1 MEFRGGRTGGGK
13 LRVIGREPKRE
24 RRARRLGLGMERLED
39 RVVLS
44 SLQWSGADAISK
56 GIDTWSDGGNWVG
69 GTAPAAG
76 DSVTFPT
83 GLTGA
88 ALTSVDNISGLSL
101 AGLTIADQNYTISA
115 AANVTLALAPNAP
128 LDASQTSGSSTFN
141 VPVDFGGS
149 AGTITVNNQ
158 AAALAMGGVIT
169 GTGGVIKAG
178 NGVLDLKG
186 NSTYSGGTTV
196 AGGALLVDGSIGDVT
211 VNTGATLGGSG
222 TVTSI
227 TSSTG
232 SVAPGDAPTVTGI
245 LNDTGAYTTGS
256 GGSFNVNINGTAAG
270 TSYDQLTVGGAI
282 NLTNATLNVSTGSF
296 TPVPGQQFTIL
307 KNTPNQ
313 PITGNFLGLA
323 EGATVVANGND
334 FTISYVGGS
343 GHDVVLTA
351 ISPPTWTWTGTA
363 AAGSPANP
371 NWSAAN
377 NWTPSTAAPSAGYSL
392 TFPSGRTGAEL
403 TSTNDITNTVFNS
416 IAIQQGGYNITGAGI
431 GLAGTI
437 DSSQATGNSTLGVP
451 VTFNPGAGNVIVD
464 NSGATLLMTG
474 AVSAASG
481 LVKQGQGTLG
491 LEGTNTGLGATVDA
505 GLLAVDGLAG
515 NITANTG
522 STLGGT
528 GTVSEITTVNAT
540 LSPGKSANSST
551 TMGVLTDTGGVVL
564 SSSSTF
570 ATTLNGSGTTP
581 GTDYDQLIAGGSG
594 ATGTIDLASA
604 TLNLTVGASFASA
617 GGQQYT
623 IIHNTSGQPIT
634 GTFSGLAEGGIV
646 TAGGHSFSITYQGGT
661 DKQDVVLTSLI
672 STSTV
677 LSPVTGSPVTGQPI
691 TLTATVSPSSGTGTG
706 TPSGTVTFENGSTT
720 LGTGTLNGSGV
731 ATLTTTKLN
740 AGTASLTAVYNGST
754 TYAVS
759 TSSAVSVAIAQAST
773 TTTLVS
779 SANPGLVGSAVTFT
793 ATVAPVSPGTG
804 TPTGSITFFNG
815 STQLGTSNLAEGV
828 GSYTTTSLATGTSS
842 ITAVYAGDVN
852 YKTSTSAALSQTIE
866 AGAAQV
872 TVSASNFNPFAF
884 QPITLTAI
892 VSAGSGLGTPTG
904 SVTFSTAS
912 GATLGTA
919 TVTNGTASLSGVI
932 LPIGTQA
939 ITAAYSGN
947 SSFLAADSKPV
958 QVLVGGP
965 TDLFVN
971 QVYQDVLG
979 VPASYS
985 ATYWI
990 ALINGGYPPGI
1001 VAGQILQSQQARIAA
1016 VNGVYESI
1024 LGRSATPREL
1034 TAALAKGGRTTTPL
1048 DIQVFGSK
1056 EFYITQGKGTA
1067 DGFLNA
1073 LAQDWFGAPFPAA
1086 THARLARELRRGV
1099 SRTQIARQVITSP
1112 SGVHAQVN
1120 TIFEAILQR
1129 PATAQDQ
1136 ASYDHYVREGNLVSL
1151 YQALFASAEFKKKF
1165 T

>member
-13 LRVIGREPKRE
+13 LRVIGREPKRT

-44 SLQWSGADAISK
+44 TVVQWSGADALST
-56 GIDTWSDGGNWVG
+56 GNTNWSDAKNWSGNV
-69 GTAPAAG
+69 APVTG
-76 DSVTFPT
+76 DSVLFPT

-88 ALTSVDNISGLSL
+88 AQTSVDDISGLSL
-101 AGLTIADQNYTISA
+101 AGLTIAEQNYSISA
-115 AANVTLALAPNAP
+115 AANVTLALTAP
-128 LDASQTSGSSTFN
+128 LDASLTSGSSTFN
-141 VPVDFGGS
+141 VPVNFGGS
-149 AGTITVNNQ
+149 AGTLTVDNQ

-169 GTGGVIKAG
+169 GTGGVTKAG

-186 NSTYSGGTTV
+186 ANTYSGGTTV
-196 AGGALLVDGSIGDVT
+196 AAGALLVDGSVGDVT
-211 VNTGATLGGSG
+211 VNSGATLGGSG

-232 SVAPGDAPTVTGI
+232 TVAPGDAPTVTGI
-245 LNDTGAYTTGS
+245 LTDTGAYTTGS
-256 GGSFNVNINGTAAG
+256 GGSFNVNINGIAAG
-270 TSYDQLTVGGAI
+270 TNYDQLSVGGAI

-307 KNTPNQ
+307 KNTPSQ
-313 PITGNFLGLA
+313 PITGNFVGLA
-323 EGATVVANGND
+323 EGAMVVANGND

-363 AAGSPANP
+363 AAGTTPDP
-371 NWSAAN
+371 NWSNPN

-392 TFPSGRTGAEL
+392 TFPSGRTGNEL
-403 TSTNDITNTVFNS
+403 TSTNNINNTVFNS
-416 IAIQQGGYNITGAGI
+416 IAIQASGYNITGSGI

-451 VTFNPGAGNVIVD
+451 VTFNPGAGTAIVD

-474 AVSAASG
+474 TVSATSG

-505 GLLAVDGLAG
+505 GTLVVDGRAG

-528 GTVSEITTVNAT
+528 GTVSEITTVSAT

-564 SSSSTF
+564 SSTSTF

-581 GTDYDQLIAGGSG
+581 GTDYDQLVAGASG
-594 ATGTIDLASA
+594 ATGTIDLANA
-604 TLNLTVGASFASA
+604 TLNLTIGTSFASA

-646 TAGGHSFSITYQGGT
+646 TAGGRSFAISYQGGT

-691 TLTATVSPSSGTGTG
+691 TLTATVAPSSGTGTP
-706 TPSGTVTFENGSTT
+706 TGTVTFESGSTT
-720 LGTGTLNGSGV
+720 LGTGTLNTSGV
-731 ATLTTTKLN
+731 ATLSTTKLN
-740 AGTASLTAVYNGST
+740 AGTNTLTAVYNGST

-759 TSSAVSVAIAQAST
+759 TSAAVSVAIAQAST

-779 SANPGLVGSAVTFT
+779 SANPALIGSAVTFT

-804 TPTGSITFFNG
+804 TPIGSVTFFNG
-815 STQLGTSNLAEGV
+815 STQLGTANLAEGV
-828 GSYTTTSLATGTSS
+828 GSYTTTSLPAGTSS
-842 ITAVYAGDVN
+842 ITAVYSGDAN
-852 YKTSTSAALSQTIE
+852 YKVSTSAPLIQTIA
-866 AGAAQV
+866 AGAAQI
-872 TVSASNFNPFAF
+872 TVSASNPNPFAL

-912 GATLGTA
+912 GTTLGTA
-919 TVTNGTASLSGVI
+919 TVNNGTATLSAVN
-932 LPIGTQA
+932 LPIGAQA

-947 SSFLAADSKPV
+947 SSFLAADSKPI

-971 QVYQDVLG
+971 QVYLDVLG

-985 ATYWI
+985 ATSWI
-990 ALINGGYPPGI
+990 ALVNGGYPPGI

-1024 LGRSATPREL
+1024 LGRAATSTEL
-1034 TAALAKGGRTTTPL
+1034 VAALARGGRTTTPL
-1048 DIQVFGSK
+1048 DIKVFGSK
-1056 EFYITQGKGTA
+1056 EFYITQGKGTT

-1129 PATAQDQ
+1129 PATAHDQ
-1136 ASYDHYVREGNLVSL
+1136 ARYDHYVTEGNLVSL
-1151 YQALFASAEFKKKF
+1151 YQALFASPEFKKKF

>member
-13 LRVIGREPKRE
+13 LRVIGREPKRA

-44 SLQWSGADAISK
+44 AVQWSGADALQT
-56 GIDTWSDGGNWVG
+56 GNTNWSDTKNWSGNV
-69 GTAPAAG
+69 APVAG
-76 DSVTFPT
+76 DTVTFPT

-88 ALTSVDNISGLSL
+88 ALTSVDDISGLSL
-101 AGLTIADQNYTISA
+101 QGLTIVDQNYNISA
-115 AANVTLALAPNAP
+115 AANVTLALTAP
-128 LDASQTSGSSTFN
+128 LDASLTSGSSTFN
-141 VPVDFGGS
+141 VPVDFGGA
-149 AGTITVNNQ
+149 AGTITVDNQ

-169 GTGGVIKAG
+169 GTGGVSKAG

-196 AGGALLVDGSIGDVT
+196 AGGLLLVDGSIGDVT
-211 VNTGATLGGSG
+211 VNSGATLGGTG

-232 SVAPGDAPTVTGI
+232 SVAPGDAPTLTGI

-256 GGSFNVNINGTAAG
+256 GGSFNVNINGVNAG
-270 TSYDQLTVGGAI
+270 TNYDQLTVGGAI

-296 TPVPGQQFTIL
+296 IPVPGEQFTIL
-307 KNTPNQ
+307 KNTPSQ
-313 PITGNFLGLA
+313 PITGTFTGLA

-351 ISPPTWTWTGTA
+351 ISPPVSTWTGTA
-363 AAGSPANP
+363 ASGSPSDPKWSNP
-371 NWSAAN
+371 N
-377 NWTPSTAAPSAGYSL
+377 NWTPSTVAPSAGYSL
-392 TFPSGRTGAEL
+392 TFPSGRTGSEL
-403 TSTNDITNTVFNS
+403 TSTNDISNTVFNS
-416 IAIQQGGYNITGAGI
+416 IAIQQSGYNITGAGI

-451 VTFNPGAGNVIVD
+451 VTFNPGAGTVIVD

-474 AVSAASG
+474 AVSASSG

-491 LEGTNTGLGATVDA
+491 LETTNAGLGATINA
-505 GLLAVDGLAG
+505 GLLAVDGSAG

-522 STLGGT
+522 STLGGS
-528 GTVSEITTVNAT
+528 GTVTEITTVAAT
-540 LSPGKSANSST
+540 LSPGKSANSSNSL
-551 TMGVLTDTGGVVL
+551 GVLTDTGGVVL

-570 ATTLNGSGTTP
+570 ATTINGSGTTP
-581 GTDYDQLIAGGSG
+581 GTDYDQLVAGGSG
-594 ATGTIDLASA
+594 ATGTINLANA
-604 TLNLTVGASFASA
+604 VLNLTVGSSFASA

-623 IIHNTSGQPIT
+623 IIHNTSGQAIS

-646 TAGGHSFSITYQGGT
+646 TAGGHSFAISYQGGA

-691 TLTATVSPSSGTGTG
+691 TLTATVTPSTGTG
-706 TPSGTVTFENGSTT
+706 TPSGTVTFDSGSTT

-731 ATLTTTKLN
+731 ATLITTKLN
-740 AGTASLTAVYNGST
+740 AGSNSLTAVYNGST

-759 TSSAVSVAIAQAST
+759 TSAAVSIAVAQAST
-773 TTTLVS
+773 TTTLAS
-779 SANPGLVGSAVTFT
+779 SANPGLTGSAVTFT

-804 TPTGSITFFNG
+804 TPTGTITFFNG
-815 STQLGTSNLAEGV
+815 STQLGTPANLADGV
-828 GSYTTTSLATGTSS
+828 GSFTTTSLTTGTSS
-842 ITAVYAGDVN
+842 ITAVYSGDGN

-872 TVSASNFNPFAF
+872 TVSASNSNPFAL
-884 QPITLTAI
+884 QPISLTAI
-892 VSAGSGLGTPTG
+892 VSAAAGLGTPTG
-904 SVTFSTAS
+904 SVTFTTAS
-912 GATLGTA
+912 GTTLGTA
-919 TVTNGTASLSGVI
+919 TVNNGTATLSRVN

-939 ITAAYSGN
+939 ITAMYSGS
-947 SSFLAADSKPV
+947 SSFLAADSKPI
-958 QVLVGGP
+958 QVLVGSP

-971 QVYQDVLG
+971 QVYMDVLG

-985 ATYWI
+985 STYWI

-1016 VNGVYESI
+1016 VNGVYESL

-1034 TAALAKGGRTTTPL
+1034 TAALARGGRTTTPL

-1056 EFYITQGKGTA
+1056 EFYVTQGHSTP

-1073 LAQDWFGAPFPAA
+1073 LAVDWFGAPFPAA
-1086 THARLARELRRGV
+1086 THVRLARELRRGV

-1136 ASYDHYVREGNLVSL
+1136 AGYSHYVREGNLVSF
-1151 YQALFASAEFKKKF
+1151 YQALFASPEFKKKF

>member
-13 LRVIGREPKRE
+13 LRVIGREPKRA
-24 RRARRLGLGMERLED
+24 RRARRLGLGMERLEE

-44 SLQWSGADAISK
+44 AVQWSGADAITT
-56 GIDTWSDGGNWVG
+56 GNTNWSDAKNWSGNVV
-69 GTAPAAG
+69 PAAG

-88 ALTSVDNISGLSL
+88 ALTSVDDMSGLSL
-101 AGLTIADQNYTISA
+101 AGLTIADLNYTISA
-115 AANVTLALAPNAP
+115 AASVTLTLTAP
-128 LDASQTSGSSTFN
+128 LDASLTSGSSTFN
-141 VPVDFGGS
+141 VPVAFGGA
-149 AGTITVNNQ
+149 AGTITVDNQ
-158 AAALAMGGVIT
+158 GASLSMGGAIT
-169 GTGGVIKAG
+169 GTGGVSKAG
-178 NGVLDLKG
+178 NGTLDLTG
-186 NSTYSGGTTV
+186 SSTYSGGTTV
-196 AGGALLVDGSIGDVT
+196 AGGTLLVDGSIGDVT
-211 VNTGATLGGSG
+211 VNSGATLGGSG

-232 SVAPGDAPTVTGI
+232 TVAPGDAPTVTGI
-245 LNDTGAYTTGS
+245 LKDTGAYTTGS
-256 GGSFNVNINGTAAG
+256 GGSFNVNINGVNAG
-270 TSYDQLTVGGAI
+270 SNYDQLSVGGAI

-296 TPVPGQQFTIL
+296 TPVPGEQFTIL
-307 KNTPNQ
+307 KNTPGQ
-313 PITGNFLGLA
+313 PITGNFTGLA
-323 EGATVVANGND
+323 EGAMVVTSGND
-334 FTISYVGGS
+334 FTISYVGGG

-363 AAGSPANP
+363 ANGSPADP
-371 NWSAAN
+371 KWSTPN

-437 DSSQATGNSTLGVP
+437 DASQATGNSTFGVP
-451 VTFNPGAGNVIVD
+451 VTFNPGAGQVIVD

-474 AVSAASG
+474 AVAAPSG
-481 LVKQGQGTLG
+481 LTKQGQGTLG
-491 LEGTNTGLGATVDA
+491 LEGTNTGLGATIDA
-505 GLLAVDGLAG
+505 GLLSIDGTAG
-515 NITANTG
+515 NVTANTG

-528 GTVSEITTVNAT
+528 GTVAGITTVSAT

-551 TMGVLTDTGGVVL
+551 AMGILTDTGDVVL
-564 SSSSTF
+564 SSTSTF
-570 ATTLNGSGTTP
+570 AVTLNGTGTTP
-581 GTDYDQLIAGGSG
+581 GTDFDQLVAGASGS
-594 ATGTIDLASA
+594 TGIINLANA
-604 TLNLTVGASFASA
+604 TLNLTIGTSFTSA

-634 GTFSGLAEGGIV
+634 GTFSGLAEGGVV
-646 TAGGHSFSITYQGGT
+646 TSGGHSFSISYQGGT

-691 TLTATVSPSSGTGTG
+691 TLTATVAPSSGTGTP
-706 TPSGTVTFENGSTT
+706 TGTVTFESGSTT

-731 ATLTTTKLN
+731 ATLSTTKLN
-740 AGTASLTAVYNGST
+740 AGTNSLSAVYNGST

-759 TSSAVSVAIAQAST
+759 TSAAVSVAVAQAST

-779 SANPGLVGSAVTFT
+779 SANPGLTGSAVTFT
-793 ATVAPVSPGTG
+793 ATVTPVSPGTG
-804 TPTGSITFFNG
+804 TPIGSVTFFNG
-815 STQLGTSNLAEGV
+815 TNQLGTANLAEGV
-828 GSYTTTSLATGTSS
+828 GSYTTTSLPTGASS
-842 ITAVYAGDVN
+842 ITAVYSGDAN
-852 YKTSTSAALSQTIE
+852 YKTSTSAALNQTIE
-866 AGAAQV
+866 AGASQI
-872 TVSASNFNPFAF
+872 TVSASNYNPFAL

-892 VSAGSGLGTPTG
+892 VSAGAGLGTPTG
-904 SVTFSTAS
+904 TVTFSTAS
-912 GATLGTA
+912 GTKLGTA
-919 TVTNGTASLSGVI
+919 TITNGTAALSNV
-932 LPIGTQA
+932 LMPIGPQA
-939 ITAAYSGN
+939 ITAAYSGS
-947 SSFLAADSKPV
+947 SSFLAVDSKPI

-971 QVYQDVLG
+971 QVYMDVLG
-979 VPASYS
+979 VPAGISS
-985 ATYWI
+985 TYWI
-990 ALINGGYPPGI
+990 ALVNGGYPPGI

-1024 LGRSATPREL
+1024 LGRAATPREL

-1056 EFYITQGKGTA
+1056 EFYVTQGKGTP

-1112 SGVHAQVN
+1112 SGVRAQVN

-1136 ASYDHYVREGNLVSL
+1136 SLYDHYVREGNLVSL
-1151 YQALFASAEFKKKF
+1151 YQALFASPEFKKKF

>member
-13 LRVIGREPKRE
+13 LKVIGREPKRD
-24 RRARRLGLGMERLED
+24 RRARRLGLGMERLEE

-44 SLQWSGADAISK
+44 SLQWSGADAISR
-56 GIDTWSDGGNWVG
+56 GNNTWSDGGNWVG
-69 GTAPAAG
+69 GSAPAAG

-88 ALTSVDNISGLSL
+88 ALTSVDDMSGLSL
-101 AGLTIADQNYTISA
+101 AGLTIAGQNYSISA
-115 AANVTLALAPNAP
+115 AANVTLALTAP

-149 AGTITVNNQ
+149 AGTITVDNQ
-158 AAALAMGGVIT
+158 AAALAMGGAIT
-169 GTGGVIKAG
+169 GTGGVSKAG

-196 AGGALLVDGSIGDVT
+196 AGGLLLVDGSIGDVT
-211 VNTGATLGGSG
+211 VNSGATLGGTG

-256 GGSFNVNINGTAAG
+256 GGSFNVNINGVNAG
-270 TSYDQLTVGGAI
+270 TNYDQLTVGGAI

-296 TPVPGQQFTIL
+296 TPVPGEQFTIL

-313 PITGNFLGLA
+313 AITGNFTGLA

-363 AAGSPANP
+363 AAGTTANP

-437 DSSQATGNSTLGVP
+437 DSSQVTGNSTFGAP
-451 VTFNPGAGNVIVD
+451 VTFNPGAGTVIVD

-474 AVSAASG
+474 AVSAPSG

-491 LEGTNTGLGATVDA
+491 LEGTNTGLGATITA
-505 GLLAVDGLAG
+505 GLLAVDGTAG

-551 TMGVLTDTGGVVL
+551 SLGVLTDTGGLVL
-564 SSSSTF
+564 SSTSTF
-570 ATTLNGSGTTP
+570 ATTINGSGTTPTP
-581 GTDYDQLIAGGSG
+581 GTDYDQLIAGSSG
-594 ATGTIDLASA
+594 TTGTINLASA
-604 TLNLTVGASFASA
+604 VLNLTVGSSFASA

-691 TLTATVSPSSGTGTG
+691 TLTATVTPGSGTG
-706 TPSGTVTFENGSTT
+706 TPSGTVAFKSGSTT

-740 AGTASLTAVYNGST
+740 AGTALLTAVYNGST

-759 TSSAVSVAIAQAST
+759 TSSVVSVSIAQAST

-793 ATVAPVSPGTG
+793 ATVAPAPPGMG

-815 STQLGTSNLAEGV
+815 SKQLGRSNLADGV
-828 GSYTTTSLATGTSS
+828 GSYTTTSLPTGTSS
-842 ITAVYAGDVN
+842 ITAVYSGDVN
-852 YKTSTSAALSQTIE
+852 YRTSTSAALSQTIE

-872 TVSASNFNPFAF
+872 TVSASNSNPFAL
-884 QPITLTAI
+884 QPISLTAI
-892 VSAGSGLGTPTG
+892 VSAGAGLGTPTG
-904 SVTFSTAS
+904 SVTFTTAS

-919 TVTNGTASLSGVI
+919 TVNNGTAKLSGVH
-932 LPIGTQA
+932 LPIGPQA
-939 ITAAYSGN
+939 IIAAYSGS
-947 SSFLAADSKPV
+947 SSFLAADSKPIP
-958 QVLVGGP
+958 VLVGGP

-971 QVYQDVLG
+971 QVYLDVLG

-1001 VAGQILQSQQARIAA
+1001 VAGQILRSQQARIAA

-1034 TAALAKGGRTTTPL
+1034 TAALAKGRRTTTPL
-1048 DIQVFGSK
+1048 DIQVLGSK
-1056 EFYITQGKGTA
+1056 EFYVTQGKGTA

-1073 LAQDWFGAPFPAA
+1073 LAVDWFGTPLPAA

-1136 ASYDHYVREGNLVSL
+1136 AGYSHYVRQGNLVSL